1 MHCDF
6 SQVTNCSHCCQ
17 TVMHTEQESTES
29 SGLSFVDP
37 SPRSGSS
44 MLPAVGK
51 KLQQLNHYLP
61 TTTAT

>member
-1 MHCDF
+1 MQCDF
-6 SQVTNCSHCCQ
+6 SQVTNYSHCYQ

-51 KLQQLNHYLP
+51 KLQQLNYYLL
-61 TTTAT
+61 TTKIT